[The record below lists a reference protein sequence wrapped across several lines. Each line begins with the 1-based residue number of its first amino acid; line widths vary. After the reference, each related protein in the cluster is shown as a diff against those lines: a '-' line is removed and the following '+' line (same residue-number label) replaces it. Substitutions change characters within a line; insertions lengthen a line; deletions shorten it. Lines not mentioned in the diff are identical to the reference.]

1 MHKKKAIK
9 VISVNVGIE
18 KVFEFNMTVIKLN
31 EIKQNNR
38 KIWHDKETQMT
49 RCMVNRMS
57 NNW

>member
-38 KIWHDKETQMT
+38 IIWHDKET
-49 RCMVNRMS
+49 
-57 NNW
+57 